1 MTRVGGVG
9 AGSGSVE
16 GVPGAVVVAAVF
28 GVATVGVLVLTVAGA
43 RRPDGPVPDRDGY
56 LARWASLHG
65 DYQPAPSSLAGRWLS
80 VAYLLARPLAAR
92 GVSPDAL
99 TAWGVL
105 VSAAVAAI
113 AAPAGRWP
121 LAAVGVV
128 VVAGLLDNL
137 DGAVAILSGRTSRWG
152 YVLDSLADRLSDAA
166 YLLPL
171 WFLGA
176 PGPLCAVGGSLMMLQ
191 EYARARA
198 GNAGMGEVGVVTI
211 WERPTRVILTA
222 GLLLGSGLLPD
233 STDLIATSGAI
244 AWIAFGAV
252 GLTQLL
258 TTIHHRL
265 T

>member
-1 MTRVGGVG
+1 
-9 AGSGSVE
+9 
-16 GVPGAVVVAAVF
+16 VPVALGFAL
-28 GVATVGVLVLTVAGA
+28 ATAAVLVLTVATA
-43 RRPDGPVPDRDGY
+43 RRPTAPVPGLAGY
-56 LARWASLHG
+56 LARWAPLHG
-65 DYQPAPSSLAGRWLS
+65 DYEPAPASLAGRWLTL
-80 VAYLLARPLAAR
+80 AYTIARPLAGR

-105 VSAAVAAI
+105 VSAAVAAV
-113 AAPAGRWP
+113 AAPGGRWP

-137 DGAVAILSGRTSRWG
+137 DGAVAILTGRTSRWG

-176 PGPLCAVGGSLMMLQ
+176 PGPVCVAGGSLMVLQ

-198 GNAGMGEVGVVTI
+198 GNAGMGEVGVVTV

-222 GLLLGSGLLPD
+222 FLLLGCGVLPGRA
-233 STDLIATSGAI
+233 DLIATLGAV
-244 AWIAFGAV
+244 AWIALGLV

-258 TTIHHRL
+258 LVVHRRL
-265 T
+265 A

>member
-1 MTRVGGVG
+1 VLVGL
-9 AGSGSVE
+9 AF
-16 GVPGAVVVAAVF
+16 AVAA
-28 GVATVGVLVLTVAGA
+28 AAVLVLTVATA
-43 RRPDGPVPDRDGY
+43 HRPTAPVPDLAGY
-56 LARWASLHG
+56 LTRWAPLHG
-65 DYQPAPSSLAGRWLS
+65 DYEPAPRSLAGGWLTI
-80 VAYLLARPLAAR
+80 AYTIARPLAAR
-92 GVSPDAL
+92 GVSPDAI

-105 VSAAVAAI
+105 VSAAVAAV
-113 AAPAGRWP
+113 AAPGGRWP
-121 LAAVGVV
+121 LAAIAVV

-137 DGAVAILSGRTSRWG
+137 DGAVAILSDRTSRWG

-176 PGPLCAVGGSLMMLQ
+176 PGPVCVVGGSLMVLQ

-198 GNAGMGEVGVVTI
+198 GNAGMGEVGVVTV

-222 GLLLGSGLLPD
+222 FLFLACGLLPGH
-233 STDLIATSGAI
+233 TDLLATLGAA
-244 AWIAFGAV
+244 AWIGLGLI

-258 TTIHHRL
+258 LVVHRRL